1 MIQIL
6 HAADLHLGAKFG
18 MLPPEKAEQKR
29 TEQLLQLRQ
38 LENLGRQCQ
47 LVLLAGDLFDTPQG
61 SEGAFQALAASL
73 ETIGKPVFIA
83 PGNHDYVAPGSPY
96 WQRSWPGNVHLFR
109 QPRIT
114 SVTLEELG
122 CRVWGAGFTGMDCPG
137 LLEGFHAPEENLL
150 QLMVLHGDPTS
161 AQSPT
166 NPVTRGQVESSN
178 LDYLALGH
186 IHKTGSFQAGKTLCA
201 WPGCPMGTGFD
212 ETGDKGVLLVQVGA
226 SSTEARFFRLAGG
239 RFTDLTL
246 PAGEPETI
254 LRALPPDTGGDVCRI
269 TLTGS
274 GKPDWANLQQAL
286 EKRFFHLELRDR
298 TTEPA
303 PLWDMA
309 DSDSLEGVYFRLLR
323 QAMEQSQ
330 GQTRQTWELAARIS
344 RDILS
349 GQEVELP

>member
-18 MLPPEKAEQKR
+18 LLPPEKAEQKKK
-29 TEQLLQLRQ
+29 EQLLQLRQ

-47 LVLLAGDLFDTPQG
+47 LVLLAGDLFDTIQG
-61 SEGAFQALAASL
+61 SEASYQALTASL

-96 WQRSWPGNVHLFR
+96 WERSWPGNVHLFR

-114 SVTLEELG
+114 GMVLEELG
-122 CRVWGAGFTGMDCPG
+122 CHVWGAGFTSMDCPG
-137 LLEGFHAPEENLL
+137 LLEGFHAPEEDLL

-166 NPVTRGQVESSN
+166 GPVTRSQVEGSG

-186 IHKTGSFQAGKTLCA
+186 IHKAGSFRAGKTLCA

-212 ETGDKGVLLVQVGA
+212 ETGDKGVLLVQAGESGA
-226 SSTEARFFRLAGG
+226 EARFFHLAGG
-239 RFTDLTL
+239 RFADLTL
-246 PAGEPETI
+246 PVGEPETI
-254 LRALPPDTGGDVCRI
+254 LRALPPDTEEDIYRI

-274 GKPDWANLQQAL
+274 GNPDWPRLQRAL
-286 EKRFFHLELRDR
+286 EPRFFHLELRNR
-298 TTEPA
+298 TASPA
-303 PLWDMA
+303 PLWDKA
-309 DSDSLEGVYFRLLR
+309 EADSLEGVYFRLLR

-330 GQTRQTWELAARIS
+330 GQTRQALELAARIS